1 MDQHLQVGCQ
11 NVGPTFADLLSPCWS
26 DIGRVASVQPSNENT
41 AGNVG
46 PTSPKSAQ
54 SMDGYRASNVLG
66 YSS

>member
-1 MDQHLQVGCQ
+1 MLLDIEVDGPMLDQHLQI
-11 NVGPTFADLLSPCWS
+11 LLSPCWS